1 MTSLLGRRF
10 RFRPPQ
16 KHVLKRSL
24 WLQCLE
30 AFLDWTLVP
39 NTLFFRSTQ
48 SNETV
53 CRRRPDSQ
61 ATEYPDSPMSQDS
74 AKNSQS
80 QSSRCKDK
88 VGRK

>member
-1 MTSLLGRRF
+1 M
-10 RFRPPQ
+10 
-16 KHVLKRSL
+16 
-24 WLQCLE
+24 
-30 AFLDWTLVP
+30 P

-88 VGRK
+88 VGRKQEHNQEESPNHTLVGHGPNLH